1 MYFPLSWR
9 WLRWC
14 TLRIP
19 LGVALQFSVPR
30 GGASFVR
37 LASSTRDCIRSP
49 RLEPGSLLPR
59 LGFHSTS
66 EGYSVG
72 NLVHGAC
79 SPPMLPCTTGALAAL
94 FALLGVCWK
103 QPWPPFASVWPNVSD
118 ACSNPSLLLGNRP
131 TLSAN
136 PRLRPPGCTLH
147 NTHGAFV
154 PRLRCPSRW
163 LAACPVRALSWPVRP
178 LLAWRVSHHWADF
191 FGPLSCATRLCFFG
205 LCELPISVRAVG
217 T

>member
-72 NLVHGAC
+72 NLGKWLSIGSPQCPAC
-79 SPPMLPCTTGALAAL
+79 CCTAGALFVAL
-94 FALLGVCWK
+94 CGAR
-103 QPWPPFASVWPNVSD
+103 PR
-118 ACSNPSLLLGNRP
+118 PSLEG
-131 TLSAN
+131 
-136 PRLRPPGCTLH
+136 TLH
-147 NTHGAFV
+147 VAWPLVGFGVKYTGLA
-154 PRLRCPSRW
+154 PRPCC
-163 LAACPVRALSWPVRP
+163 LARPV
-178 LLAWRVSHHWADF
+178 H
-191 FGPLSCATRLCFFG
+191 
-205 LCELPISVRAVG
+205 
-217 T
+217 